1 MSNNIRKPI
10 YLDYNS
16 TTPCDNEVVQA
27 MLPFFNAQFG
37 NASSKT
43 HAYGWEAEEAVEYA
57 RQEIASLI
65 GAHAQEIIFTS
76 GATESINLA
85 IRGVLEAT
93 DSAKHII
100 TVATEHKAV
109 LDVCR
114 FMESKGV
121 ELTILPV
128 NREGQIDLQHLEDA
142 INPQTKLIAA
152 MFANNETGV
161 ILPVE
166 EIGNIANKHGIT
178 FLCDATQAVGK
189 IHVDVKANQID
200 LMAFSSHKMYGP
212 KGVGVLYIRKGD
224 PKISLVPLQFGGGH
238 ERKLRSGTL
247 NVPGIV
253 GMGKAAEIC
262 KKQMDQDALMLKS
275 LQQYFVDSIGQINE
289 VRLNLSIENI
299 LPNVVNICVGING
312 GDRFLNM
319 ISKYVAASSGS
330 ACSSALVEPS
340 HVLKAMGI
348 SDDDALASI
357 RFSFGRYTTK
367 EELDIVVDAIKKAVL
382 SIETNGVL

>member
-1 MSNNIRKPI
+1 MSNNSRKPI

-16 TTPCDNEVVQA
+16 TTPCDVEVVQA
-27 MLPFFNAQFG
+27 MLPFFNEQFG

-43 HAYGWEAEEAVEYA
+43 HAYGWEAEEAVENA

-65 GAHAQEIIFTS
+65 GAHSQEIIFTS

-93 DSAKHII
+93 VSAKHII

-121 ELTILPV
+121 EFTILAV
-128 NREGQIDLQHLEDA
+128 DKEGQIDLQQLEDA
-142 INPQTKLIAA
+142 ITPDTKLIAA

-166 EIGNIANKHGIT
+166 EIGNIANKNGVP

-200 LMAFSSHKMYGP
+200 LMAFSSHKIYGP

-224 PKISLVPLQFGGGH
+224 PKIDLVPLQFGGGH

-253 GMGKAAEIC
+253 GMGKAAALC
-262 KKQMDQDALMLKS
+262 KSRMTQDALMLKS
-275 LQQYFVDSIGQINE
+275 LQQYFVDGIGQING

-312 GDRFLNM
+312 GDRLLNM

-357 RFSFGRYTTK
+357 RFSFGRYTTR
-367 EELDIVVDAIKKAVL
+367 EELDIVLDAIKKAVL
-382 SIETNGVL
+382 SIQTNGVL